1 MFFSL
6 LLRGRVRPS
15 LFFLFIPYS
24 TFTRVKEIFP
34 LFFLFG
40 FEDGICL
47 NVYVNCNLN
56 GPDYL
61 CAVMV
66 GLRFIFR
73 PFILYLAVKV
83 SDFRVFNIQYKCG
96 GAQMNHGLFF
106 HILYN
111 LYDVYM
117 AILFRGAG
125 VEVRGV

>member
-1 MFFSL
+1 M
-6 LLRGRVRPS
+6 
-15 LFFLFIPYS
+15 
-24 TFTRVKEIFP
+24 RVKEIFP